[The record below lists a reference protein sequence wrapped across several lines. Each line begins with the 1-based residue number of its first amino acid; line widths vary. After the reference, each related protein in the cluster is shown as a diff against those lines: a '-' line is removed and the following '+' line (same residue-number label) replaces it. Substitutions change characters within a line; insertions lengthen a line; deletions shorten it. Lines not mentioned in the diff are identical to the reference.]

1 MKKILGLTVAAL
13 IVITLVGGS
22 TWAYF
27 TDTESSTGNSLVA
40 GTLDLNIDGGNTAV
54 TTFSVSNVAP
64 GDSGSGNSTLAN
76 VGSLDGE
83 LDVAIGAITNTG
95 GSGGT
100 QYEDGSG
107 DLGSVAEMAL
117 YIDVNQNGTWNNGDI
132 CLRSDGSTY
141 NSLEYDDI
149 DSFGNTTWDAVE
161 TLAISAQDDIVVAWR
176 VPTTAGNSIQGDS
189 ISFGIT
195 FTLEQADED

>member
-27 TDTESSTGNSLVA
+27 TDTESSTGNTLVA

-95 GSGGT
+95 GSGGKE
-100 QYEDGSG
+100 YEDGSG
-107 DLGSVAEMAL
+107 DLGAVAEMAL